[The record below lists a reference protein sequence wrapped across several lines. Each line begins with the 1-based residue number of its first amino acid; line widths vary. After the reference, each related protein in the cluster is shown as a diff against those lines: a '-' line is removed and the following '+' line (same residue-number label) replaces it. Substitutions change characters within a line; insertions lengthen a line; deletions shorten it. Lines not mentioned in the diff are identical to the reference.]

1 MIEGLVRRVI
11 PVVLALILVPSIA
24 MASWYRCEYDGTTRT
39 SCCCPTS
46 THQPRQK
53 APPQSTSL
61 RAACCCT
68 VIQVASAEPT
78 VRAHHAASIDDVAPP
93 VLPVEHPID
102 PAPRFADLLA
112 IDRPR
117 ALGDPPDTLFARRC
131 SLLL

>member
-1 MIEGLVRRVI
+1 VRRVL
-11 PVVLALILVPSIA
+11 PVLLALILMPSIA

-46 THQPRQK
+46 THQPTQK

-61 RAACCCT
+61 KAACCCT
-68 VIQVASAEPT
+68 VTQVSRAEPT
-78 VRAHHAASIDDVAPP
+78 VRAHQAGAIDELVPLVFA
-93 VLPVEHPID
+93 VEHPVE
-102 PAPRFADLLA
+102 PTPRLAGVLA

-131 SLLL
+131 LLLL

>member
-1 MIEGLVRRVI
+1 MIEGHVRRVF
-11 PVVLALILVPSIA
+11 PVLLALILVPSIA

-46 THQPRQK
+46 THQLKQK

-68 VIQVASAEPT
+68 VIQVSSAEPS
-78 VRAHHAASIDDVAPP
+78 VRDHQLASIDDVAPP
-93 VLPVEHPID
+93 VLTVEHLID
-102 PAPRFADLLA
+102 PASRFAGRLA
-112 IDRPR
+112 VDRPR

-131 SLLL
+131 SLLR